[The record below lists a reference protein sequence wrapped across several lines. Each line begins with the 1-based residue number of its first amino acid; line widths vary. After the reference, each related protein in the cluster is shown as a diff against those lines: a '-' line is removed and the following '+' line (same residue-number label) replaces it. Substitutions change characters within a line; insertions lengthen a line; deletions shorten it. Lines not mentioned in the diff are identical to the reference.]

1 MKMCREC
8 HSVRKRTEKNMNVV
22 KTAAIVFVVVIGA
35 ALIVASVGAQSP
47 SAVPTTNARVGSI
60 PEKPPQFWTADGGT
74 QGQWTALREHC
85 RTVFSDVAAI
95 QKMSPE
101 QIKAVTPVPYSE
113 YENCRMISGAFSGAA
128 QPSAAGGPAPAPSGA
143 ATPTPMNTPLP
154 PGASGWPSVPGTGYV
169 RSSYDRTVVR
179 DRAGDRLLTRARR

>member
-1 MKMCREC
+1 MNA
-8 HSVRKRTEKNMNVV
+8 VR
-22 KTAAIVFVVVIGA
+22 AAPIVIVLALVGA
-35 ALIVASVGAQSP
+35 LVASVGAQSP
-47 SAVPTTNARVGSI
+47 SAAPTVNAPVGSI

-113 YENCRMISGAFSGAA
+113 YENCRMIQAR
-128 QPSAAGGPAPAPSGA
+128 SAGRLERPPPVAPRQRHQE
-143 ATPTPMNTPLP
+143 PLHRP
-154 PGASGWPSVPGTGYV
+154 
-169 RSSYDRTVVR
+169 R
-179 DRAGDRLLTRARR
+179 